1 MTQRKSLKEQIEDE
15 IKAIEMISKSDRK
28 YALSILRLLKWTKRK
43 LELTLINERLKDI
56 AKEAKRNRRPRPQPL
71 LVSRGEIWNCEL
83 GVNVG
88 SEQSQDRPVLIIQ
101 NDENNKISPN
111 TIIVPLTRAV
121 HRLDR
126 TLTESPN
133 FVFDESVAI
142 SLKANL
148 RKTEVLILP
157 GEAKED
163 DGSILPEPSIVMCQ
177 NIKEISKSRL
187 KNKITSVNDEKWVNI
202 NKALAETL
210 GLIE

>member
-1 MTQRKSLKEQIEDE
+1 MEQRKPLKDQIDDAINDIEQL
-15 IKAIEMISKSDRK
+15 SKSNRK
-28 YALSILRLLKWTKRK
+28 YALSMLRVLKWTKRK
-43 LELTLINERLKDI
+43 LELTLINEKQKDVV
-56 AKEAKRNRRPRPQPL
+56 KEAKKRRLPRPQPL

-101 NDENNKISPN
+101 NDENNKVSPN
-111 TIIVPLTRAV
+111 TIVVPLTRAI
-121 HRLDR
+121 HRLDK
-126 TLTESPN
+126 TVTGASG
-133 FVFDESVAI
+133 FIFDESVAE
-142 SLKANL
+142 SLKVNL

-157 GEAKED
+157 DEAKED
-163 DGSILPEPSIVMCQ
+163 DGSILPEPSVIMCQ

-187 KNKITSVNDEKWVNI
+187 KDKITSVNDEKWVDI

>member
-1 MTQRKSLKEQIEDE
+1 MTQRKPLKEQIEDE
-15 IKAIEMISKSDRK
+15 IKEIEIVSKSDRK
-28 YALSILRLLKWTKRK
+28 YALAILRLLKWTKRK

-88 SEQSQDRPVLIIQ
+88 SEQSENRPVLIIQ

-121 HRLDR
+121 HRIDR
-126 TLTESPN
+126 TLTASPN
-133 FVFDESVAI
+133 FIFDESVAVN
-142 SLKANL
+142 LKSRL

-157 GEAKED
+157 EEAKEE

-187 KNKITSVNDEKWVNI
+187 KDKITSVNDEKWVDI